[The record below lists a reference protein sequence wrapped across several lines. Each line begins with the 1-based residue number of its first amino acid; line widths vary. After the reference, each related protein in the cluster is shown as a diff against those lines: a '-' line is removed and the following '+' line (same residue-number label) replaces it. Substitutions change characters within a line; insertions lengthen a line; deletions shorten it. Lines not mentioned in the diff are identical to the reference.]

1 MRIWIKDYN
10 EKFVELHKCNPIGGY
25 PSYYVLF
32 CRKFIRKLLEG
43 SGICL
48 PRLNSNQVVEVEIT
62 ACRPK
67 TAKRRRT

>member
-1 MRIWIKDYN
+1 MKIWLEDCDSGLVVLSARNPTGSVVDY
-10 EKFVELHKCNPIGGY
+10 
-25 PSYYVLF
+25 SLF
-32 CRKFIRKLLEG
+32 CKRAIRTLLKG

-67 TAKRRRT
+67 TAKRSKR